1 MPNTWLDRLE
11 PTDIVD
17 MKPEQIQAAAQAS
30 SAQSLKRIAD
40 ALDRMAP
47 KTPMQEGNEGR

>member
-17 MKPEQIQAAAQAS
+17 MRLEQIQAAAQAS

-40 ALDRMAP
+40 ALDRLAP
-47 KTPMQEGNEGR
+47 PPTSQPRKD